1 MSLLTK
7 LLHFVLIISKK
18 CNIDES
24 HGLSHSMNVL
34 HFTHNIL
41 ENEKKNYPY
50 LENQEKIIYVSAALH
65 DMCDKK
71 YVNEKEGIC
80 KINEF
85 LEDKLDKK
93 EIDIVTKIITTM
105 SYSTVKKKG
114 FPELDEYQMAYH
126 IVREADLLAA
136 YDFDR
141 CMLYNIHKQTES
153 NKDQDIK
160 LLDAFNDAHE
170 LFQKRVLRHHID
182 RLFVTDYSKQNY
194 LPLQIDAIKRIQTW
208 KRLMKK
214 PLI

>member
-1 MSLLTK
+1 MSLLNK
-7 LLHFVLIISKK
+7 LLHFVLLVSKK
-18 CNIDES
+18 SNIDES

-41 ENEKKNYPY
+41 ENEKKNYPH
-50 LENQEKIIYVSAALH
+50 LKNQEKIIYVSAAIH

-71 YVNEKEGIC
+71 YVNENEGIS

-93 EIDIVTKIITTM
+93 EIDIVTQIISTM

-114 FPELDEYQMAYH
+114 FPELYEYQMAYH

-153 NKDQDIK
+153 KDQELKI
-160 LLDAFNDAHE
+160 LDAFNDANE

-182 RLFVTDYSKQNY
+182 RLFVTEYSKQNY

-208 KRLMKK
+208 KSLMKK

>member
-1 MSLLTK
+1 MCLLNK
-7 LLHFVLIISKK
+7 LLHFVLLVSKN

-50 LENQEKIIYVSAALH
+50 LENQAKIIYVSAAIH

-71 YVNEKEGIC
+71 YVNEKEGIS

-93 EIDIVTKIITTM
+93 EIDIVTQIISTM

-114 FPELDEYQMAYH
+114 FPELYEYQMAYH

-141 CMLYNIHKQTES
+141 CMLYNIHKQTEFK
-153 NKDQDIK
+153 NHDLK
-160 LLDAFNDAHE
+160 LLDAFNDANE
-170 LFQKRVLRHHID
+170 LFQKRVLRHYID
-182 RLFVTDYSKQNY
+182 RLFVTEYSKQNY

-208 KRLMKK
+208 KSLIKK

>member
-1 MSLLTK
+1 MSLLNK
-7 LLHFVLIISKK
+7 LLHFVLLVSKK
-18 CNIDES
+18 SKIDES

-50 LENQEKIIYVSAALH
+50 LENQEKIIYVSAAIH

-71 YVNEKEGIC
+71 YVNEKEGIS

-85 LEDKLDKK
+85 LEDKMDKQ
-93 EIDIVTKIITTM
+93 EIDTVTKIISTM

-114 FPELDEYQMAYH
+114 FPELYEYQMAYH

-153 NKDQDIK
+153 NKEQDIK
-160 LLDAFNDAHE
+160 LLDAFNDANE

-182 RLFVTDYSKQNY
+182 GLFITNYSKQNY

-208 KRLMKK
+208 KKIIKK

>member
-1 MSLLTK
+1 MSLLNK
-7 LLHFVLIISKK
+7 LLHFVLLVSKK
-18 CNIDES
+18 SKIDES

-50 LENQEKIIYVSAALH
+50 LENQEKIIYVSAAIH

-71 YVNEKEGIC
+71 YVNEKEGIS

-85 LEDKLDKK
+85 LEDKMDKQ
-93 EIDIVTKIITTM
+93 EIDTVTKIISTM

-114 FPELDEYQMAYH
+114 FPELYEYQMAYH

-153 NKDQDIK
+153 NKEQDLK
-160 LLDAFNDAHE
+160 LLDAFNDANE

-182 RLFVTDYSKQNY
+182 GLFITNYSKQNY

-208 KRLMKK
+208 KKIMKK

>member
-1 MSLLTK
+1 MSLLNK
-7 LLHFVLIISKK
+7 LLHFVLLVSKK
-18 CNIDES
+18 SKIDES

-41 ENEKKNYPY
+41 ENEKKNYPN
-50 LENQEKIIYVSAALH
+50 LENQEKIIYVSAAIH

-71 YVNEKEGIC
+71 YVNEKEGIS

-85 LEDKLDKK
+85 LEDKMDKQ
-93 EIDIVTKIITTM
+93 EIDTVTKIISTM

-114 FPELDEYQMAYH
+114 FPELYEYQMAYH

-153 NKDQDIK
+153 NKEQDLK
-160 LLDAFNDAHE
+160 LLDAFNDANE

-182 RLFVTDYSKQNY
+182 GLFITNYSKQNY

-208 KRLMKK
+208 KKIMKK

>member
-7 LLHFVLIISKK
+7 LLHFVLIVSKK
-18 CNIDES
+18 SNIDES

-41 ENEKKNYPY
+41 EYQKKTHPY
-50 LENQEKIIYVSAALH
+50 LENQEKIIYVSAAIH

-71 YVNEKEGIC
+71 YVNEKEGIS

-114 FPELDEYQMAYH
+114 FPELYEYQMAYH

-141 CMLYNIHKQTES
+141 CMLYNIHKQNES
-153 NKDQDIK
+153 KDQELK
-160 LLDAFNDAHE
+160 MLDAFNDANE
-170 LFQKRVLRHHID
+170 LFQRRVLRHHID
-182 RLFVTDYSKQNY
+182 GLFVTDYSKHNY

-208 KRLMKK
+208 KSLMKK